1 MKKLQA
7 FPGVFLVTAIVLL
20 FQSHASAALYDIA
33 ITTNYGNLNQNDI
46 PNGGQYMCG
55 PTAVV
60 NSLAY
65 LQNQYPGV
73 YSSGSLIPS
82 QFNDLD
88 GSGIV
93 DVYDDMI
100 AVAQTLAGPGY
111 MNTKTNLPG
120 GGTKGTWAD
129 MLIYGK
135 HLYVEQQVSGKT
147 IYAAQMSDIWA
158 LPGTRPIDQIPPIT
172 IPSWVQDNTD
182 PTWNF
187 LYNHLVGGADIE
199 ILVDWEEGGHYLTVY
214 GFHWNDI
221 NGDQVIDQSEGA
233 MFDYINPAT
242 GSSGTSMIWQTS
254 AGGILKT
261 NFATNS
267 EITMAVSENVP
278 EPATLLLLGLGAI
291 ILRKRKCKITSK
303 MLNY

>member
-1 MKKLQA
+1 
-7 FPGVFLVTAIVLL
+7 
-20 FQSHASAALYDIA
+20 
-33 ITTNYGNLNQNDI
+33 
-46 PNGGQYMCG
+46 MCG

-73 YSSGSLIPS
+73 YGSSPLIPS
-82 QFNDLD
+82 QSQDLD

-93 DVYDDMI
+93 DFYDDMI

-111 MNTKTNLPG
+111 MNTKTNLFG

-135 HLYVEQQVSGKT
+135 HLYVEQQASGQT
-147 IYAAQMSDIWA
+147 IYAAQMSGIWA
-158 LPGTRPIDQIPPIT
+158 SPGTRPIGQIPPIAK
-172 IPSWVQDNTD
+172 PSWVQENID

-187 LYNHLVGGADIE
+187 LYNQLASGEDIE
-199 ILVDWEEGGHYLTVY
+199 ILVDWEEGGHYLTVN

-221 NGDQVIDQSEGA
+221 NGDQIIDQSETA
-233 MFDYINPAT
+233 TFDYIDPAT
-242 GSSGTSMIWQTS
+242 GSSGVSSIWQTS

-261 NFATNS
+261 NYATNS
-267 EITMAVSENVP
+267 EIMMAVSESIP
-278 EPATLLLLGLGAI
+278 EPATVLLLGLGSI
-291 ILRKRKCKITSK
+291 ILTRRRRA
-303 MLNY
+303 NRQ